1 MNRTMSIGKSKVSWM
16 HRSGRIPF
24 GQLCLNLILAGGCLV
39 AMLPFMWTISTSL
52 RPQVEAFRMP
62 PDFLPTSFMYQN
74 YLAVFDAFP
83 FFRFILNSLITA
95 TGVVILSVTVT
106 SLAAFAFAR
115 IDFKYKNTIF
125 LIFMAGLMVP
135 GFTTLIST
143 YLMMAQAGLVNT
155 LWALILPAAI
165 SPLHIFLVRQ
175 FMMTIPKS
183 YDESAEIDGCSRLS
197 IFFFIVVPMSKPVL
211 MLAVLQSFVGSWN
224 NFIGPLVYLH
234 DYYRMTLP
242 IGLRSLQGFM
252 GTGNLSVILAGVTMS
267 FVAPILLYLF
277 GQRYL
282 IEGVALTGLKS

>member
-1 MNRTMSIGKSKVSWM
+1 MNKLSRLPIGQIV
-16 HRSGRIPF
+16 
-24 GQLCLNLILAGGCLV
+24 LNLILATGCLI

-52 RPQVEAFRMP
+52 RPQAEAFNMP
-62 PDFLPTSFMYQN
+62 PDFFPTSFMYQN
-74 YLAVFDAFP
+74 YLVVFNTFP
-83 FFRFILNSLITA
+83 FFRFVMNSFIVA
-95 TGVVILSVTVT
+95 TGVVILSVSVT

-115 IDFKYKNTIF
+115 INFKYKNTF
-125 LIFMAGLMVP
+125 FMIFMAGLMVP

-143 YLMMAQAGLVNT
+143 YLMMAQMGLVNT

-183 YDESAEIDGCSRLS
+183 YDESAEIDGCSRFS
-197 IFFFIVVPMSKPVL
+197 IFLFIVMPMSKPVL
-211 MLAVLQSFVGSWN
+211 MLAVLQSFIGSWN
-224 NFIGPLVYLH
+224 NFIAPLVYLH

-242 IGLRSLQGFM
+242 IGLRSLHGFM
-252 GTGNLSVILAGVTMS
+252 GTGNLSVILAGVSMS
-267 FVAPILLYLF
+267 FVPPVILYLF